1 MSHQPPISIT
11 ISSGQGWPAIQA
23 AVRSAEVAAARV
35 NGEVVITDG
44 SGLPTPP
51 PGELAPLT
59 TWRAVPGA
67 SVFQLRRLAYELSAA
82 PIIAIT
88 EDHCRVPEDWA
99 SRMLA
104 AHAAHPEAAAIGGS
118 VENGAVGSD
127 LDWASFLV
135 VQATIAAPKVSG
147 AASKLAG
154 AVNTS
159 YKRAALAAI
168 DDFDGLGMMDM
179 VHQRAL
185 GRSGQTLVA
194 DDSIRVVHDQ
204 ALGRQGTI
212 FIHYHAGRTFAG
224 FLRARMD
231 GNAWLR
237 FMGVFVVPYV
247 RFGRAV
253 VVTRRKGYGPIVSR
267 VWPAMLGL
275 YLVQGA
281 GQLVGFLAGPGDS
294 PTRVQ

>member
-1 MSHQPPISIT
+1 MSQQPSISIT

-23 AVRSAEVAAARV
+23 AIRSAEVAAGQV
-35 NGEVVITDG
+35 GGEVVITDG

-51 PGELAPLT
+51 PAELAPLT
-59 TWRAVPGA
+59 TWRSVPGA
-67 SVFQLRRLAYELSAA
+67 SVFQLRRLAYDLSAA

-99 SRMLA
+99 VRMLA

-118 VENGAVGSD
+118 VENGAVGSG

-135 VQATIAAPKVSG
+135 VQAAIAAPIASG
-147 AASKLAG
+147 PASRLGG

-159 YKRAALAAI
+159 YKREALAAI
-168 DDFDGLGMMDM
+168 DDFDGLGTMDM
-179 VHQRAL
+179 VHQRTL

-204 ALGRQGTI
+204 SLGRRGTI
-212 FIHYHAGRTFAG
+212 VIHYHAGRTFAG

-237 FMGVFVVPYV
+237 CLGVLVVPYV

-253 VVTRRKGYGPIVSR
+253 VVTRRKGYAPIVSR

-294 PTRVQ
+294 PTKVQ